1 MELATLTDDIKGDI
15 FRPGDPGYDEARM
28 VINSM
33 IDRRPALIAR
43 PIDEDGVAAVVTL
56 AREEGLPLAVRCG
69 GHGVSG
75 HGTCDDGILL
85 DLGGLKRIEIDPAG
99 KLVRAGGGLTWGEPD
114 APTPEHERAGTG
126 GGGSATGLGGPTP
139 S

>member
-33 IDRRPALIAR
+33 IDRRPALVAR
-43 PIDEDGVAAVVTL
+43 PTDEQAVAAVVNL

-75 HGTCDDGILL
+75 HGTCDGGIVL
-85 DLGGLKRIEIDPAG
+85 DLSGLKTIEVDVAG
-99 KLVRAGGGLTWGEPD
+99 KIVRAGGGVTWGELD
-114 APTPEHERAGTG
+114 DTTQR
-126 GGGSATGLGGPTP
+126 
-139 S
+139 